1 MTNDNNKC
9 RIARTKLCTVFLS
22 SCPPTA
28 ILEFRSLS
36 LAYAWPMRRDVD
48 PKRVFENQANLM
60 DMFCCSFQR
69 ERISIYRR
77 YGEIDRYVF
86 I

>member
-1 MTNDNNKC
+1 MYFF
-9 RIARTKLCTVFLS
+9 FLS
-22 SCPPTA
+22 SCPPRA

-48 PKRVFENQANLM
+48 PKWENQANRM
-60 DMFCCSFQR
+60 DMFCCSFHA